1 MADIHNRDGL
11 EAELARAIAK
21 LNGAQMKELIKQLGN
36 PPNPDNIPKAFWSQ
50 YGDQLRTLLE
60 PMLKKLYLGQANRL
74 RLDVGLDV
82 SKDNVDWALANEDAA
97 RWAKEYTFDL
107 VKGVVDTM
115 TGSVDTNLQALLQ
128 EAIAGGFTDSLTNA
142 QIAERLTPAFGPS
155 RAEMIA
161 VTETT
166 RAAAAGEQAVVEQL
180 KEGGVTMQAFWNT
193 SEDELVCT
201 VCEPLDGVPEN
212 EGGGWTNPV
221 TGETI
226 DSMPA
231 HPYCRCFLTHK
242 LAGGGA

>member
-1 MADIHNRDGL
+1 MADITNRDGR

-21 LNGAQMKELIKQLGN
+21 LNGSQMKELIRQLGN
-36 PPNPDNIPKAFWSQ
+36 PPNPDNIPKAFWTE
-50 YGDQLRTLLE
+50 YAGELRALLE
-60 PMLKKLYLGQANRL
+60 PILKRMYLEQANRL
-74 RLDVGLDV
+74 RLDVG
-82 SKDNVDWALANEDAA
+82 KDSVDWALANEDAA

-115 TGSVDTNLQALLQ
+115 TGSVDANLQALLQ

-142 QIAERLTPAFGPS
+142 QIAERLAPAFGPS

-166 RAAAAGEQAVVEQL
+166 RAAAAGEQAVVAQL
-180 KEGGVTMQAFWNT
+180 AESGVTMRAYWNT
-193 SEDELVCT
+193 SEDELVCS

-242 LAGGGA
+242 LAGGGK

>member
-1 MADIHNRDGL
+1 MADIPNRDGL

-21 LNGAQMKELIKQLGN
+21 LNGAQMDKLLKALGN
-36 PPNPDNIPKAFWSQ
+36 PPSVDGVPKAFWAE

-60 PMLKKLYLGQANRL
+60 PILRKMYLGQANRL
-74 RLDVGLDV
+74 RLDVG
-82 SKDNVDWALANEDAA
+82 KDNVDWALANEDAA
-97 RWAKEYTFDL
+97 RWAKDYTFNL

-115 TGSVDTNLQALLQ
+115 TGSVDANLQALLQ

-166 RAAAAGEQAVVEQL
+166 RAAAAGEKAVVDQL
-180 KEGGVTMQAFWNT
+180 SEGGVTMQAFWNT
-193 SEDELVCT
+193 SEDELVCS

-212 EGGGWTNPV
+212 AGGGWTNPV

-242 LAGGGA
+242 LAGGGK

>member
-1 MADIHNRDGL
+1 MADIPNRDGL

-21 LNGAQMKELIKQLGN
+21 LNGAQMEKLIKQLGN
-36 PPNPDNIPKAFWSQ
+36 PPSVDNVPKAFWAE
-50 YGDQLRTLLE
+50 YGDQLRALLE

-74 RLDVGLDV
+74 RLEVGRDA
-82 SKDNVDWALANEDAA
+82 VDWALANEDAA

-115 TGSVDTNLQALLQ
+115 TGSVDANLQALLQ
-128 EAIAGGFTDSLTNA
+128 EAIAGGFEDSLTNA

-166 RAAAAGEQAVVEQL
+166 RAAAAGEQAVVAQL
-180 KEGGVTMQAFWNT
+180 KDGGVTMRAYWNT
-193 SEDELVCT
+193 SEDELVCS

-212 EGGGWTNPV
+212 DGGGWTNPV

>member
-1 MADIHNRDGL
+1 MADIPNRDGL

-21 LNGAQMKELIKQLGN
+21 LNGAQMDKLLKALGN
-36 PPNPDNIPKAFWSQ
+36 PPSVDGVPKAFWAE

-60 PMLKKLYLGQANRL
+60 PILRKMYLGQANRL
-74 RLDVGLDV
+74 RLDVG
-82 SKDNVDWALANEDAA
+82 KDNVDWALANEDAA
-97 RWAKEYTFDL
+97 RWAKDYTFDL

-115 TGSVDTNLQALLQ
+115 TGSVDANLRALLQ

-166 RAAAAGEQAVVEQL
+166 RAAAAGEQAVVAQL
-180 KEGGVTMQAFWNT
+180 AEGGVTMRAYWNT
-193 SEDELVCT
+193 SENELVCS

-226 DSMPA
+226 DAMPA

>member
-1 MADIHNRDGL
+1 MADITNRDGR

-21 LNGAQMKELIKQLGN
+21 LNGFQMKELIRQLGN
-36 PPNPDNIPKAFWSQ
+36 PPNPDNIPKAFWNQ
-50 YGDQLRTLLE
+50 YAGELRALLE
-60 PMLKKLYLGQANRL
+60 PILKRMYLEQANRL
-74 RLDVGLDV
+74 RLDVG
-82 SKDNVDWALANEDAA
+82 KDNVDWALANEDAA

-115 TGSVDTNLQALLQ
+115 TGSVDANLQALLQ

-142 QIAERLTPAFGPS
+142 QIAERLSPAFGPS

-166 RAAAAGEQAVVEQL
+166 RAAAAGEQAVALQL

-193 SEDELVCT
+193 SEDELVCS
-201 VCEPLDGVPEN
+201 VCEPLDGAPEN

-226 DSMPA
+226 DAMPA

-242 LAGGGA
+242 LAGGGK

>member
-1 MADIHNRDGL
+1 MADIPNRDGL

-21 LNGAQMKELIKQLGN
+21 LNGAQMDKLIKQLGN
-36 PPNPDNIPKAFWSQ
+36 PPSADNVPRAFWAE

-74 RLDVGLDV
+74 RLEVG
-82 SKDNVDWALANEDAA
+82 KDNVDWALANEEAA

-115 TGSVDTNLQALLQ
+115 TGSVDANLQALLQ

-166 RAAAAGEQAVVEQL
+166 RAAAAGEQAVVAQL
-180 KEGGVTMQAFWNT
+180 KDGGVTMRAYWNT
-193 SEDELVCT
+193 SEDELVCS

-212 EGGGWTNPV
+212 DGGGWTNPV